1 MLAKTLTLTYQHQV
15 ATYSTIEAVGHFD
28 LSPFPEIQAWFEK
41 VKAEIPDYEEVNG
54 KGAADMGKWY
64 ATVTGKKWRIAMK
77 YHYLF
82 SSTYNCILSSPIFE
96 QFKYSDFQWFEIKF
110 QWFET

>member
-64 ATVTGKKWRIAMK
+64 ATVTGKK
-77 YHYLF
+77 
-82 SSTYNCILSSPIFE
+82 
-96 QFKYSDFQWFEIKF
+96 
-110 QWFET
+110 